1 MNSFMTWIGGKKLL
15 RNKIVDMFP
24 NENIER
30 YIEVF
35 GGAGWVLFHKDQHAK
50 LEVFNDVN
58 SNLINLYRC
67 IKYHCEE
74 LQKELDWL
82 FVSRET
88 FIDYRN
94 HMQMHGFTDIQRA
107 ARFFYIIKASY
118 GADVRSFGCSKRNI
132 NKSIEYLSE
141 IKERLKNTVIEN
153 KDFQDLIKVYDR
165 DSALFYL
172 DPPYHTTEK
181 YYDAAFTESDHL
193 RLCSTLKNLKGKFI
207 LSYNDD
213 EFVRELYK
221 DFYIHEISRNNS
233 LSSKHKTFQEL
244 IITNY

>member
-1 MNSFMTWIGGKKLL
+1 MNSFITWIGGKKLL
-15 RNKIVDMFP
+15 RNKIVEMFP
-24 NENIER
+24 KSDIDR

-35 GGAGWVLFHKDQHAK
+35 GGVGWVLFHKDQHAK

-67 IKYHCEE
+67 VKYHCEE
-74 LQKELDWL
+74 LQKELDWIL
-82 FVSRET
+82 ISRET
-88 FIDYRN
+88 FFDYKQQIDTR
-94 HMQMHGFTDIQRA
+94 GLTDIQRA
-107 ARFFYIIKASY
+107 ARFFFIIKASY
-118 GADVRSFGCSKRNI
+118 GADVRSFGCSKRNL

-165 DSALFYL
+165 EKALFYL

-181 YYDAAFTESDHL
+181 YYDNKFTNDDHK
-193 RLCSTLKNLKGKFI
+193 RLSEALKNIKGKFVI
-207 LSYNDD
+207 SYNDD
-213 EFVRELYK
+213 GFVRELYK
-221 DFYIHEISRNNS
+221 DFNIYPITRNNS
-233 LSSKHKTFQEL
+233 LSTKQKNFDEL